1 MQQPQSYSSFAPEYN
16 PSQYVQQGM
25 DVSCN
30 LPKKDCVVK
39 VPCPPKTPCKSPCK
53 KPCADPCDSLGMGW
67 GWVGTLIMWFIIFTV
82 LFWLIFYSLKP
93 SFVLTNGVV
102 DTGKVLLSA
111 VIAALILVVIVW
123 LIKAAISRKY

>member
-1 MQQPQSYSSFAPEYN
+1 MQQQQSYSPFAPEYN
-16 PSQYVQQGM
+16 SHQYSP
-25 DVSCN
+25 DIACN

-39 VPCPPKTPCKSPCK
+39 VPCKTPCKTPCK
-53 KPCADPCDSLGMGW
+53 KPCADPCDTFSNW
-67 GWVGTLIMWFIIFTV
+67 GWLGALIMWFIIFTV

-93 SFVLTNGVV
+93 SFVLTNGAV